1 MRRFVL
7 SVIVGIMLLTVIVGT
22 LSGLMCAVGRCSCGC
37 GPTSDYLSCPH
48 CNSPPSGFFG
58 GDVADNN
65 PSNSNRQHSDLSE
78 LSEPSD
84 TTSENPIPIR
94 PANRQYE
101 NPSLLTYIDELK
113 NTSNPNVLIV
123 DVRSPERYAEGHI
136 PSAINLPWYRFR
148 VDNGVLTSL
157 ENVTGILGEY
167 GISPDNSVI
176 VYSDTCQS
184 CGGLSASS
192 YIFWMLEYIGHE
204 NVSVLD
210 GGFDAWC
217 TLYNSTKNVTT
228 RSPTNYT
235 ANVQEA
241 RFAYTEWVQNNL
253 NNTMVQIVDARTIE
267 DYNAGHIDGAINIEY
282 EELFRDGDRMK
293 GVDELGY
300 LFSPVVSSGLSKSK
314 DNVVYCWSGARSSL
328 LYLALRLMGYQ
339 VRNYDGSWNVW
350 SETHFVPFIPIS
362 NVTVTPSFAYIG
374 SPVRIYAEVG
384 IISEGEKGQPRTS
397 IISEPFNSPFLPGTC
412 AGCGGSYVPPSTN
425 TNVSFVRAY
434 IYKEDGTEVPS
445 VFMHD
450 YNGDGRYV
458 GEWQTLFAEE
468 GIYYIDIEATAGEL
482 KTKKQ
487 NAASVEVATE
497 RAGP

>member
-1 MRRFVL
+1 MKRFVL

-37 GPTSDYLSCPH
+37 GPTSDYLGCPL

-65 PSNSNRQHSDLSE
+65 PSNSKSPHSVLSE
-78 LSEPSD
+78 PSEPSD

-94 PANRQYE
+94 PANSQYE
-101 NPSLLTYIDELK
+101 NPSLLTYSDELK
-113 NTSNPNVLIV
+113 NTSDPNVLIV

-136 PSAINLPWYRFR
+136 PNAINLPWYRFR
-148 VDNGVLTSL
+148 LDNGVLTSL
-157 ENVTGILGEY
+157 ENVTGILGEH

-176 VYSDTCQS
+176 VHSDTCQS

-217 TLYNSTKNVTT
+217 TLYNSTKNVTS

-235 ANVQEA
+235 ANVMEE
-241 RFAYTEWVQNNL
+241 RFADTEWVQNNL
-253 NNTMVQIVDARTIE
+253 NNTMVQIVDARTTE

-293 GVDELGY
+293 SVDELGF

-314 DNVVYCWSGARSSL
+314 NTVVYCKSGARSSF

-350 SETHFVPFIPIS
+350 SETHFVPSIPIS

-384 IISEGEKGQPRTS
+384 IISEGEKGTTKP
-397 IISEPFNSPFLPGTC
+397 IISDTVNPPYIPGTC
-412 AGCGGSYVPPSTN
+412 AFCGGTYAHPSSN

>member
-1 MRRFVL
+1 MKRFVL
-7 SVIVGIMLLTVIVGT
+7 SVVVGIVLLTVIIGT

-37 GPTSDYLSCPH
+37 RPTSDYLGSPIS
-48 CNSPPSGFFG
+48 NSPPSGFFG
-58 GDVADNN
+58 GDLADNN
-65 PSNSNRQHSDLSE
+65 PSNSKSQHSDLSE
-78 LSEPSD
+78 PSEPSEPSD
-84 TTSENPIPIR
+84 TTSETPIPIR
-94 PANRQYE
+94 PANSQYE
-101 NPSLLTYIDELK
+101 NPRLIVYIDELK
-113 NTSNPNVLIV
+113 NISDPNVLIV
-123 DVRSPERYAEGHI
+123 DVRSPEKYAEGHI
-136 PSAINLPWYRFR
+136 PGAIELPWYLFR
-148 VDNGVLTSL
+148 EDKGVLTSV

-167 GISPDNSVI
+167 GISPDNRVI
-176 VYSDTCQS
+176 VYSDTCAP
-184 CGGLSASS
+184 CGGLAASS

-217 TLYNSTKNVTT
+217 TVYNTTETVTT

-235 ANVQEA
+235 ANVSKE
-241 RFAYTEWVQNNL
+241 RFADTEWVQNSL
-253 NNTMVQIVDARTIE
+253 NNTMVQIMDARTTE

-282 EELFRDGDRMK
+282 EELFRDGDRLK

-314 DNVVYCWSGARSSL
+314 DTVVYCGSGARSSF

-339 VRNYDGSWNVW
+339 VRNYDGSWNIW
-350 SETHFVPFIPIS
+350 SETHFVPSIPIS
-362 NVTVTPSFAYIG
+362 NVSANPSFAYKG
-374 SPVRIYAEVG
+374 DTVRIFAEVG
-384 IISEGEKGQPRTS
+384 IILEGGKGTAETP
-397 IISEPFNSPFLPGTC
+397 IISGRYTPTFIPGTC
-412 AGCGGSYVPPSTN
+412 AGCGGSYVPPSAN

-487 NAASVEVATE
+487 NAA
-497 RAGP
+497 